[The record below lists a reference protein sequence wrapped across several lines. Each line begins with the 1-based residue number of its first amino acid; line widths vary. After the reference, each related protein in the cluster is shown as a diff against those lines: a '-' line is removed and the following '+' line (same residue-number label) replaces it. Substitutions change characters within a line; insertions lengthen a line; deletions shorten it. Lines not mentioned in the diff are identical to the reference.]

1 MSSVMLS
8 TDVLDEFDAADVRGP
23 MSVRRVVPTGLRTAV
38 AASMRGMGAG
48 LKGAARLMLPL
59 RAPAAAAGHA
69 RQADQRHAAAAGAA
83 TAAAG
88 AATVTVAAAATSAV
102 AAAAAATVSA
112 TATATAA
119 DLATATQGARR
130 WPFSAV
136 PASPGAPLDVPHDL
150 PDPAPTQAAH
160 VPGASMAGVSSAAF
174 AAMLASDAGLRQQW
188 RRRQVLDVALV
199 LAWGV
204 MIPAVMWVGAAVGF

>member
-23 MSVRRVVPTGLRTAV
+23 MSVRRVVPTGLRTAL

-59 RAPAAAAGHA
+59 RAPAAAAGQA
-69 RQADQRHAAAAGAA
+69 RQADQRHA
-83 TAAAG
+83 AAAG

>member
-69 RQADQRHAAAAGAA
+69 RQADQRHVAG
-83 TAAAG
+83 TTAG
-88 AATVTVAAAATSAV
+88 AATVTAAAASAV
-102 AAAAAATVSA
+102 AAASAAAATVSATA

-150 PDPAPTQAAH
+150 PDPTPTQAAH